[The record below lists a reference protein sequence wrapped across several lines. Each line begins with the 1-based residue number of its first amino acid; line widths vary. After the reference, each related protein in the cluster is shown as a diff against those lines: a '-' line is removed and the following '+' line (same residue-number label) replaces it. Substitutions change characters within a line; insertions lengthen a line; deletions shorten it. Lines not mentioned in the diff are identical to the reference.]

1 MNDRLMFRPNLND
14 CILEDRALMA
24 TNLGLIVL
32 TTSGLTLLT
41 PFPGANSSGAGSLG
55 SNGGGGGSA
64 SSVSGL
70 PIPTS
75 FFITGSGGFS
85 SFRPGN
91 ITGLSS
97 VGGSSAP
104 SAGAGVGLSIQ
115 VGSGADTAGG
125 PTVQISGA
133 GATNLV
139 VSRATVADPAAPSVF
154 TFIGGPST
162 STNSPVLPP
171 GQTYRDS
178 APVPPPVPMGIASQP
193 AAGTGSTNSGGLPGG
208 LNPQLGAPRLG
219 PFNSVRGMN
228 STMPGSL
235 VPVTPLLPGSN

>member
-1 MNDRLMFRPNLND
+1 MNSHLMFRPDLAE
-14 CILEDRALMA
+14 CILEDRALLA
-24 TNLGLIVL
+24 NSNLGLIVL

-41 PFPGANSSGAGSLG
+41 PFPGASSSGAGSLG

-75 FFITGSGGFS
+75 FFISGAGGFS

-97 VGGSSAP
+97 VGGS
-104 SAGAGVGLSIQ
+104 GAAASSGVSVTIQ

-125 PTVQISGA
+125 PTSNISAG
-133 GATNLV
+133 GATNNV
-139 VSRATVADPAAPSVF
+139 VSRATVADPAARTTF
-154 TFIGGPST
+154 AFIGGQST

-178 APVPPPVPMGIASQP
+178 APVQPSGPMGMINQP
-193 AAGTGSTNSGGLPGG
+193 ANGSGSMNSGLPGG

-219 PFNSVRGMN
+219 PFNSVRGM
-228 STMPGSL
+228 SSSMPGSL
-235 VPVTPLLPGSN
+235 VPVTPMLPGNN